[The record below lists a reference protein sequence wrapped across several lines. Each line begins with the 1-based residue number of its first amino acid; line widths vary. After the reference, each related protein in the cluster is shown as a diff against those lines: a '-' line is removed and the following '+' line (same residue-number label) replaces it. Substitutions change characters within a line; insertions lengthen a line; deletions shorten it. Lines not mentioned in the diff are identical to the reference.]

1 MYLFD
6 LQDVL
11 GGAMQGRVGAKGGKW
26 SSLANL
32 GHFSPQIRDFSH
44 LHQPQLESLSPNYSL
59 QNSTFISQ
67 EFKTYFSDNLQ
78 QLKLEAF
85 YHIHWSVQIRTV
97 IPTCC
102 HVLFKILS
110 SVIYQAYE

>member
-11 GGAMQGRVGAKGGKW
+11 GGAMQGRVGAEGGG

-44 LHQPQLESLSPNYSL
+44 LHRATPVGIVISKLFLAIYFPNPQAGSRNSL
-59 QNSTFISQ
+59 II
-67 EFKTYFSDNLQ
+67 KA
-78 QLKLEAF
+78 QL
-85 YHIHWSVQIRTV
+85 
-97 IPTCC
+97 
-102 HVLFKILS
+102 
-110 SVIYQAYE
+110 